1 MRQPLVANTGSRQAM
16 PLYERRL
23 IFVLLITLPFLN
35 LFRAAAMMDSIVLI
49 SDVLLLAALLAFW
62 GRTAIQR
69 KSLRIPHPFVFQ
81 LTVLWIVITLLGI
94 VVGVSEP
101 KHPALFTIVRLA
113 RLYALSLLF
122 FFTSRW
128 FRRADIILL
137 AKALVIIGMV
147 TSLYGVYQEIFG
159 FTPFERAYLA
169 SPAVGGFTRN
179 PDLFNRMFSTFGAP
193 GIFATYGLF
202 SFWLSVGLWGEFGAA
217 RYGRALLVVAMLLAV
232 AALVVSRMRL
242 ALASLV
248 ISLLFYLL
256 LRIRH
261 FKAVVSSTAALL
273 LLSVILVVLA
283 NSTGFVTFLN
293 LEDLMASFEVR
304 VSVLENVLPS
314 LSVTRPLG
322 RGIGASIV
330 EPIPLDNSYLNLT
343 LELGWFGLAAFSLL
357 ALSVF
362 LSGLIRTRSIGD
374 ATWRGLCTGIWLG
387 ILCIAMMGNGS
398 SVFFNS
404 IMSPYFWFFAGVL
417 GNSALMEKQQC

>member
-1 MRQPLVANTGSRQAM
+1 MRQSLLANRASRQAM

-35 LFRAAAMMDSIVLI
+35 LFRAILMMDSIVLI
-49 SDVLLLAALLAFW
+49 SDMLLLAALLAFW
-62 GRTAIQR
+62 GRTAIQG
-69 KSLRIPHPFVFQ
+69 KSLRIPHPFLFQ
-81 LTVLWIVITLLGI
+81 LTVLWIAVTVLGI
-94 VVGVSEP
+94 VVGMFEP
-101 KHPALFTIVRLA
+101 NRPGLFTIVRLA
-113 RLYALSLLF
+113 RLYSLSLLF

-137 AKALVIIGMV
+137 AKVLVIIGVV
-147 TSLYGVYQEIFG
+147 TSLYGVYQETFG

-169 SPAVGGFTRN
+169 SPQVGGFTRN

-193 GIFATYGLF
+193 GIFATYALF
-202 SFWLSVGLWGEFGAA
+202 SFWLSVGLWGEFGT
-217 RYGRALLVVAMLLAV
+217 GKESRALLLFAILLSV
-232 AALVVSRMRL
+232 AALLISRMRL
-242 ALASLV
+242 AMASLV

-261 FKAVVSSTAALL
+261 FKAVVSSTAALILVCL
-273 LLSVILVVLA
+273 LLVVLA
-283 NSTGFVTFLN
+283 NTTGFVSFLD
-293 LEDLMASFEVR
+293 LEDLAASFEVR
-304 VSVLENVLPS
+304 VSVLENILPS
-314 LSVTRPLG
+314 LNITRPLG

-343 LELGWFGLAAFSLL
+343 LELGWFGLAVFSLL
-357 ALSVF
+357 AASVF
-362 LSGLIRTRSIGD
+362 LSALITIRTIG
-374 ATWRGLCTGIWLG
+374 ASSWRGLCTCIWLG

-417 GNSALMEKQQC
+417 SNSALLEKERC